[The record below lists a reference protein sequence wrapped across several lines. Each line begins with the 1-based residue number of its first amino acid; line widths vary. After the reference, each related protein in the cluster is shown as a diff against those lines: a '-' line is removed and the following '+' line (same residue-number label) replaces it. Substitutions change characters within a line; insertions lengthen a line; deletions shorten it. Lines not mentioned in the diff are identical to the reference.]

1 MPEPTKTPRAAGA
14 PVDPSDDVPGVKTG
28 FRDEPTVP
36 AETRTV
42 KLGGQAPWL
51 AGPEPPPPEAM
62 RPRDPML
69 VPVVVF
75 VGILVVMIG
84 YVLLSQPSPGRA
96 QHSSASSF

>member
-1 MPEPTKTPRAAGA
+1 MGEPTNTKPAA
-14 PVDPSDDVPGVKTG
+14 PPLDPSDDVPGVKTG

-51 AGPEPPPPEAM
+51 AGPPPPPPEAM

-69 VPVVVF
+69 VPVLVF
-75 VGILVVMIG
+75 VGILAVMAG
-84 YVLLSQPSPGRA
+84 YVLLSHPSGRA
-96 QHSSASSF
+96 PHSYGP